1 MAIIPN
7 MKLIE
12 AKTVS
17 SAVNTVVFSS
27 IPQTYTD
34 LKLVCSAQ
42 SQNSGVDAIRIRP
55 NGSSSN
61 MYTRFL
67 QADITGTSGSVTS
80 ENYPFALTRCNGNDV
95 ANVFG
100 SGEYYIAN
108 YTSTTLNKAIWTF
121 STSES
126 SGQRMLQNMSAA
138 LWSDTTAI
146 TSITLITE
154 SNANFSNNSTFY
166 LYGISSSA
174 VSGTKATGGVIYSD
188 ATYFYHAFPTSGTF
202 TPTQSI
208 SCDYIVIGGGGG
220 GGGIVGGGG
229 GAGQVAS
236 YTSQSLSATG
246 YAVTIGAG
254 GTSPAIATLGTN
266 GTSTTFASNTAIGG
280 GGGGAY
286 NGQNGANGASGGG
299 GGGSEPANANAAGG
313 TGTAGFNGGAGTG
326 FGIGSTYAGGG
337 GGGAGGVGANAVQP
351 SGGVD
356 NSSIAGNGG
365 IGATSSLINAI
376 ALATGYGQYNAGNY
390 YIAAGGG
397 GASGN
402 ALTNIGFGGI
412 GGGGNGGAN
421 EPGTRGTNGLANTG
435 SGGGGARDNL
445 GGNGAAGLV
454 VIRYAK

>member
-17 SAVNTVVFSS
+17 VAVSS
-27 IPQTYTD
+27 VSFTTIPQTYTD
-34 LKLVCSAQ
+34 LKILISGRNSYTSTGIEVTFNSTSSGYNSRRLYGSGTGNMATDTFGTNYVSNTSITDS
-42 SQNSGVDAIRIRP
+42 SQTALIFGNGEIYIP
-55 NGSSSN
+55 NYAN
-61 MYTRFL
+61 
-67 QADITGTSGSVTS
+67 TSINKIVSIDGTS
-80 ENYPFALTRCNGNDV
+80 ENNATASYYMFTNSIWSNTSAINTVTIKADTGNLEV
-95 ANVFG
+95 GTKV
-100 SGEYYIAN
+100 
-108 YTSTTLNKAIWTF
+108 
-121 STSES
+121 
-126 SGQRMLQNMSAA
+126 
-138 LWSDTTAI
+138 
-146 TSITLITE
+146 
-154 SNANFSNNSTFY
+154 Y

-208 SCDYIVIGGGGG
+208 SCDYIIIGGGGG

-246 YAVTIGAG
+246 YAVTIGGG

-326 FGIGSTYAGGG
+326 FGIGATYAGGG

-356 NSSIAGNGG
+356 SSSIAGNGG

-376 ALATGYGQYNAGNY
+376 SLTTGYGQYNAGNY

-421 EPGTRGTNGLANTG
+421 EPGTRGTNGLVNTG